1 MLSVRFDRF
10 GGRRVGQSSSE
21 TFNLGDRDRRVML
34 YRPSALPPDR
44 QETFESHAAD
54 LRKRLLDHVE
64 TLLTEL
70 VSEAAGGLVYELAF
84 KPGEALPKR
93 SERPKLD
100 SALLAEQVYLHHD
113 PAGER
118 LDTVLEFTVAIQE
131 YFDMLDDLVDGDVRE
146 DRRGEV
152 VLATQL
158 LLPLAVRRLDRLEA
172 TAYWCDGTARLLEAP
187 LEEVRSEPADAA
199 YREGLDAQ
207 AALYGV
213 TAGIAALAGGGD
225 EAAVERAEAVG
236 EAIYHH
242 TQVVLDYE
250 QFLAGHAERWNAG
263 VLFEDEA
270 AVLAFLRDR
279 RETVSRLVEPY
290 DDARAARL
298 EGLVTLDVDA
308 WLDGL
313 DEPKK

>member
-1 MLSVRFDRF
+1 MQNGYQF
-10 GGRRVGQSSSE
+10 GRIDVE
-21 TFNLGDRDRRVML
+21 TFILGVRDRRVML
-34 YRPSALPPDR
+34 YRPSALAPDR
-44 QETFESHAAD
+44 QEAFESHAAD

-70 VSEAAGGLVYELAF
+70 DSEAAGGLVYELAF

-100 SALLAEQVYLHHD
+100 SALLAEQVYLQHD
-113 PAGER
+113 PGGAR
-118 LDTVLEFTVAIQE
+118 LEQLLEWTVATQE

-146 DRRGEV
+146 GRRGEV

-158 LLPLAVRRLDRLEA
+158 LLPLVVRRLERLDA
-172 TAYWCDGTARLLEAP
+172 TAYWCSETTRLLEAP
-187 LEEVRSEPADAA
+187 LEELRSEPSAAA
-199 YREGLDAQ
+199 YRDALEAQ

-213 TAGIAALAGGGD
+213 TAGIAALAGGAD
-225 EAAVERAEAVG
+225 EAGLERAAAVG
-236 EAIYHH
+236 EAIYQH

-263 VLFEDEA
+263 TLFDDEA

-279 RETVSRLVEPY
+279 RAEVSRLVESY
-290 DDARAARL
+290 DDARAVRL
-298 EGLVTLDVDA
+298 RGLVALDVDA
-308 WLDGL
+308 WLAELDGHNVS
-313 DEPKK
+313 

>member
-1 MLSVRFDRF
+1 MLH
-10 GGRRVGQSSSE
+10 
-21 TFNLGDRDRRVML
+21 
-34 YRPSALPPDR
+34 RPSAIPDEGR
-44 QETFESHAAD
+44 EAFESHATD
-54 LRKRLLDHVE
+54 IRKRLLDQVE
-64 TLLTEL
+64 ELLTEL
-70 VSEAAGGLVYELAF
+70 DSSAAGGLVYELAF

-93 SERPKLD
+93 TERPKID
-100 SALLAEQVYLHHD
+100 SALLAEQVYLQHD
-113 PAGER
+113 PDGRR
-118 LDTVLEFTVAIQE
+118 LDTVLEFTVAGQE

-158 LLPLAVRRLDRLEA
+158 LLPLLVRRLDRLDA
-172 TAYWCDGTARLLEAP
+172 TEYWCDETTRLLEAP
-187 LEEVRSEPADAA
+187 LEELRAEPTAAA
-199 YREGLDAQ
+199 YREGLQAQ
-207 AALYGV
+207 ASLYGA

-225 EAAVERAEAVG
+225 EAAVERAEGIGA
-236 EAIYHH
+236 AIYQH

-263 VLFEDEA
+263 ALFDDEA

-290 DDARAARL
+290 DDTRANRL
-298 EGLVTLDVDA
+298 EGLVALDVDA

-313 DEPKK
+313 DERKT

>member
-1 MLSVRFDRF
+1 LSVRFDRF
-10 GGRRVGQSSSE
+10 GVRRVGTRGAE
-21 TFNLGDRDRRVML
+21 TFILGDRDRRVML

-44 QETFESHAAD
+44 RAAFEGYAAD
-54 LRKRLLDHVE
+54 LRERLLDYVE
-64 TLLTEL
+64 ALLTEL
-70 VSEAAGGLVYELAF
+70 ASDAAGGLVYELAF

-93 SERPKLD
+93 SERPKVD

-113 PAGER
+113 PEGMR
-118 LDTVLEFTVAIQE
+118 LDAVLEFTVAVQE

-146 DRRGEV
+146 DRRSEV

-158 LLPLAVRRLDRLEA
+158 LLPLFVRRLDRLDA
-172 TAYWCDGTARLLEAP
+172 TAYWCEGTTRLLEAP
-187 LEEVRSEPADAA
+187 LEELRAEPTAAA
-199 YREGLDAQ
+199 YREGLRAQ
-207 AALYGV
+207 ASLYGT

-225 EAAVERAEAVG
+225 EAAVERAETVG
-236 EAIYHH
+236 EAIYQH

-263 VLFEDEA
+263 ALFADEA
-270 AVLAFLRDR
+270 AVLAFLQER

-290 DDARAARL
+290 DDTRANRL
-298 EGLVTLDVDA
+298 EGLVALDVDA

-313 DEPKK
+313 DERKT

>member
-1 MLSVRFDRF
+1 
-10 GGRRVGQSSSE
+10 
-21 TFNLGDRDRRVML
+21 ML
-34 YRPSALPPDR
+34 YRPSGLPPDR
-44 QETFESHAAD
+44 QETFERHAAD
-54 LRKRLLDHVE
+54 RRKRLLDHVE
-64 TLLTEL
+64 ALLTEL
-70 VSEAAGGLVYELAF
+70 ESNAAGGLVYELAF

-100 SALLAEQVYLHHD
+100 SALLAEEVYRHHD
-113 PAGER
+113 PEGER
-118 LDTVLEFTVAIQE
+118 LNTVLEFTVAIQE

-158 LLPLAVRRLDRLEA
+158 LLPLVVRRLDRLDV
-172 TAYWCDGTARLLEAP
+172 TAYWCDGTMRLLEAP
-187 LEEVRSEPADAA
+187 LEEVRIEPTDAA

-225 EAAVERAEAVG
+225 EVAVERAETVG
-236 EAIYHH
+236 EAIYQH

-263 VLFEDEA
+263 VLFDDET

-298 EGLVTLDVDA
+298 EGLVALDVDA

-313 DEPKK
+313 DASKT